1 MQTKQ
6 REPRDPA
13 PSTHHGLRNRGGLF
27 QTFGLDYRV
36 AILAVLVDFIAF
48 SGDIASMGL
57 LYPVE
62 LGGAVVLFFVTYKIQ
77 RAWYEDDRDSAL
89 IKAAIVGLL
98 TAIPVPIS
106 WMVVGPGGVLGLLRV
121 LFRRSRR

>member
-1 MQTKQ
+1 MQSKQ
-6 REPRDPA
+6 PQTQSGAPA
-13 PSTHHGLRNRGGLF
+13 HKRGGLI
-27 QTFGLDYRV
+27 QSFGLDYRV

-48 SGDIASMGL
+48 SGEIVSAGL

-62 LGGAVVLFFVTYKIQ
+62 LGASVVLGFVTYKIQ
-77 RAWYEDDRDSAL
+77 RSWYGDDHDSAL

-106 WMVVGPGGVLGLLRV
+106 WIIVGPGGVLGLV
-121 LFRRSRR
+121 HAIFRRPR

>member
-1 MQTKQ
+1 MSIQQ
-6 REPRDPA
+6 REPQSGAPA
-13 PSTHHGLRNRGGLF
+13 GHKRGGLI

-36 AILAVLVDFIAF
+36 AILALLVDFIAF
-48 SGDIASMGL
+48 SGDIVSAGL

-62 LGGAVVLFFVTYKIQ
+62 LGGAVVLAFVTYKIQ
-77 RAWYEDDRDSAL
+77 RSWYGDDRDSAL

-106 WMVVGPGGVLGLLRV
+106 WIVVGPGGLLGLVRA
-121 LFRRSRR
+121 LFRRR